1 MDNTRSIVIF
11 ISVTFIALTQ
21 AGSAQKHSLSVKEVL
36 NRVPS
41 GQPQLQAY
49 QEQTKAAGYTIDLAK
64 NTFVPNLTAGYQ
76 AGYATYNNITGM
88 SYSGLMMPITGP
100 PSANNTY
107 DPVPG
112 TALSAL
118 LQWTPFTFGQRQAD
132 IKKATSQFNLARTP
146 YDNALLRQQ
155 YAGIATYL
163 DLVYLQK
170 LQGSQQ
176 PNIHRTLVD
185 LQQSPV
191 LTQERLPPPLH
202 TLPLHSQLV

>member
-21 AGSAQKHSLSVKEVL
+21 AASAQKHSLSIKEVL

-64 NTFVPNLTAGYQ
+64 NTFVPNLTASYQ

-132 IKKATSQFNLARTP
+132 IEKSTAQFKQSGSAYYN
-146 YDNALLRQQ
+146 
-155 YAGIATYL
+155 
-163 DLVYLQK
+163 DLFPHQFTC
-170 LQGSQQ
+170 
-176 PNIHRTLVD
+176 I
-185 LQQSPV
+185 
-191 LTQERLPPPLH
+191 PPHPSLSH
-202 TLPLHSQLV
+202 

>member
-21 AGSAQKHSLSVKEVL
+21 AASAQKHSLSIKEVL

-64 NTFVPNLTAGYQ
+64 NTFVPNLTASYQ

-88 SYSGLMMPITGP
+88 TYSGLMMPITGP

-107 DPVPG
+107 DPVPA
-112 TALSAL
+112 TPLSAL
-118 LQWTPFTFGQRQAD
+118 FQLTPFTFGRRQAD
-132 IKKATSQFNLARTP
+132 IKNETAQSKPARTP
-146 YDNALLRQQ
+146 YPTAIFPQ
-155 YAGIATYL
+155 
-163 DLVYLQK
+163 
-170 LQGSQQ
+170 
-176 PNIHRTLVD
+176 
-185 LQQSPV
+185 
-191 LTQERLPPPLH
+191 H
-202 TLPLHSQLV
+202 TP